1 MKIAVCFFGHLRTFK
16 RCAPYIKFNLFK
28 HYDCDLF
35 MHTWSNYNHQ
45 TKTWHE
51 NQPIEGKVSQQ
62 EIIDTYGEFKNIIIE
77 DQIVENLGD
86 VTISIDNKKIS
97 LFGLKSMY
105 HSMQSSYNLC
115 EQYALKNDINY
126 DLVVMVR
133 PDIALSSRFDIE
145 HYISMLS
152 SEELSHAFLTISNN
166 LAPIN
171 AGFKYLRAIDLLFF
185 GKPNI
190 ISKIVNNTP
199 SIIEELSNNRVINC
213 SPEFKFIESISNLGY
228 VPYEVKYDGWNLV
241 RPLKPKDWIKQIIRL
256 RIRKNYIKIHLFR
269 YFLIN
274 IFSVRINLLNFEID
288 CCIGK
293 SYSE

>member
-1 MKIAVCFFGHLRTFK
+1 
-16 RCAPYIKFNLFK
+16 
-28 HYDCDLF
+28 
-35 MHTWSNYNHQ
+35 
-45 TKTWHE
+45 
-51 NQPIEGKVSQQ
+51 
-62 EIIDTYGEFKNIIIE
+62 
-77 DQIVENLGD
+77 
-86 VTISIDNKKIS
+86 
-97 LFGLKSMY
+97 MY

-115 EQYALKNDINY
+115 EQYAVENNINY

-133 PDIALSSRFDIE
+133 PDIALSSQFDIE

-152 SEELSHAFLTISNN
+152 AEELSHAFLTISNN

-185 GKPNI
+185 GQQNT

-199 SIIEELSNNRVINC
+199 SIIEELSKNRVINC
-213 SPEFKFIESISNLGY
+213 PPEFKFIQSISNLGY

-241 RPLKPKDWIKQIIRL
+241 RPLKPKDWIKQIVRL
-256 RIRKNYIKIHLFR
+256 RIRKHYIKLHLFR

-274 IFSVRINLLNFEID
+274 IFSVRINLFNFEID